1 MLRFIFCVGL
11 VFSFVSQ
18 AHAESGLYTKKKAET
33 LGFAIECGCLK
44 YNEEA
49 VVRSLRNLFPAV
61 RGQDRQTLADGVR
74 KGRRKAIGH
83 DEIFPACLM
92 ICNGMDW
99 GPIHRTIRRGE
110 VVTMLF

>member
-1 MLRFIFCVGL
+1 M
-11 VFSFVSQ
+11 
-18 AHAESGLYTKKKAET
+18 
-33 LGFAIECGCLK
+33 
-44 YNEEA
+44 
-49 VVRSLRNLFPAV
+49 RSLRNLFPAV
-61 RGQDRQTLADGVR
+61 RGQDRKTLGDSVR

-83 DEIFPACLM
+83 EEIFPACLV

>member
-1 MLRFIFCVGL
+1 MFRFIFGVGL
-11 VFSFVSQ
+11 VLSFVSQ
-18 AHAESGLYTKKKAET
+18 AHAENDLYATKRAET

-44 YNEEA
+44 YDEDS

-61 RGQDRQTLADGVR
+61 RGQDRQTLADSVR

-83 DEIFPACLM
+83 EEIFPACLM

-99 GPIHRTIRRGE
+99 GPIHRSIRRGK
-110 VVTMLF
+110 VVTMLY